1 MGVRRWAVV
10 ALMALGGWMAGGRMA
25 AAEPA
30 PEPQRLPYKSVAGA
44 PLWAH
49 VFLPAADGPQAR
61 PAVVLFHGGGWNSG
75 DATWVY
81 PAAQRF
87 ARLGLVAVAID
98 YRLADEKAVTPLEAM
113 EDARDAIR
121 WTRSQARAFH
131 LDPARVAAYGVSAGG
146 QLAAAAALLGRKPGV
161 APAAEDRPD
170 ALVLYSP
177 AVAIAQ
183 SGWVRRLLLGRAG
196 PEAISPD
203 AFVAP
208 GAPPTYISQGVDDT
222 VTPFVPALLFSRRMK
237 AAGNVCELKP
247 YSSLGH
253 LLTRKLDEQE
263 WGFDPDPVARLDAW
277 RSEEAFL
284 ARLGYVPPQP
294 PVVATPEGVVRGLV
308 EALNAQKPEEAK
320 RWLAREVVWQEVE
333 GPAASASVVG
343 PDAVWAR
350 FRTGSPEAGGKE
362 AGAKGAGAQR
372 ELHALVTNGSLVSAR
387 ERIVWPGA
395 EPARRS
401 TALVVYRVE
410 GGQVRHIWRYPT
422 QD

>member
-1 MGVRRWAVV
+1 MGARRWVAG
-10 ALMALGGWMAGGRMA
+10 ALMALGGWMAGGWMA
-25 AAEPA
+25 AVEPA
-30 PEPQRLPYKSVAGA
+30 PEPQRLPYKSVAGT
-44 PLWAH
+44 PLMAH
-49 VFLPAADGPQAR
+49 VFLPPSEAPQAQAPQAR

-98 YRLADEKAVTPLEAM
+98 YRLADEKSVTPLEAM
-113 EDARDAIR
+113 DDARDAIR
-121 WTRSQARAFH
+121 WTRSQAKTFH
-131 LDPARVAAYGVSAGG
+131 LDPARVVAYGVSAGG

-161 APAAEDRPD
+161 VPAAEDRPD

-177 AVAIAQ
+177 ALAIAQ
-183 SGWVRRLLLGRAG
+183 SGWVRKLLLGRVG

-203 AFVAP
+203 TFVAP
-208 GAPPTYISQGVDDT
+208 GAPPTYISQGVDDS
-222 VTPFVPALLFSRRMK
+222 VTPFIPALLFSRRMK

-253 LLTRKLDEQE
+253 LLTRNLDEQE
-263 WGFDPDPVARLDAW
+263 WGFDPDPVARQDAW

-294 PVVATPEGVVRGLV
+294 PVVATPEGAVRGLV
-308 EALNAQKPEEAK
+308 EALNARKREEAQ
-320 RWLAREVVWQEVE
+320 RWLAPEVVWQELD
-333 GPAASASVVG
+333 GSPSASSATG
-343 PDAVWAR
+343 PEAVWAR
-350 FRTGSPEAGGKE
+350 FTGGAKE
-362 AGAKGAGAQR
+362 AGMQR
-372 ELHALVTNGSLVSAR
+372 ELHALVINGNLVSVR
-387 ERIVWPGA
+387 ERTLWPGTGQ
-395 EPARRS
+395 ARRS

-410 GGQVRHIWRYPT
+410 DGRVRHIWRYPT

>member
-1 MGVRRWAVV
+1 MAMVLV
-10 ALMALGGWMAGGRMA
+10 ALGGWMA
-25 AAEPA
+25 AAEPVS
-30 PEPQRLPYKSVAGA
+30 EPRRMPYKSVAGA

-49 VFLPAADGPQAR
+49 VFLPPSDTPQPR

-121 WTRSQARAFH
+121 WTRSQAKSFH
-131 LDPARVAAYGVSAGG
+131 LDPARVVAYGVSAGG
-146 QLAAAAALLGRKPGV
+146 QLAAAAALQGRKPGV
-161 APAAEDRPD
+161 APAAQDRPD

-183 SGWVRRLLLGRAG
+183 SGWVRRLLLGRAM
-196 PEAISPD
+196 PESISPD

-222 VTPFVPALLFSRRMK
+222 VTPFLPALLFSRRMK

-277 RSEEAFL
+277 GSEEAFL

-294 PVVATPEGVVRGLV
+294 PVVATPEGVVRSLA
-308 EALNAQKPEEAK
+308 EALNAQKRGDAE
-320 RWLAREVVWQEVE
+320 RWLAREVVWQEVD
-333 GPAASASVVG
+333 GPAAGASVTG
-343 PDAVWAR
+343 TEAVLAR
-350 FRTGSPEAGGKE
+350 LRG
-362 AGAKGAGAQR
+362 GAKEAGAQR
-372 ELHALVTNGSLVSAR
+372 ELHALVTNGSLVSVR

-395 EPARRS
+395 EPARRT